1 MNIQNIMYFVFCLQ
15 INKILNSKLLK
26 TQLSASFT
34 QETTKLPIV
43 SSLGLS
49 LTRSAI
55 LQGAGIELEGIEEIE
70 SEDDEG

>member
-1 MNIQNIMYFVFCLQ
+1 MSFILDLQ
-15 INKILNSKLLK
+15 ANKILNSKLLK
-26 TQLSASFT
+26 AQLSASFT
-34 QETTKLPIV
+34 QETVKLPIV

-55 LQGAGIELEGIEEIE
+55 MQGAGIELDGIEEIE